1 MNNKWNIPKTLTL
14 TKEPKKTHTM
24 PKKTNVS
31 KTANTHKQQKYL
43 EHTRVAIGSRTLPHS
58 LSLYLNSDTHTNT
71 ERVFIKVV

>member
-1 MNNKWNIPKTLTL
+1 MEYP
-14 TKEPKKTHTM
+14 EDTHTDERTQ
-24 PKKTNVS
+24 KKHIQCQKTNVS